1 MIEFQKFATAALDE
15 STRTKVRIH
24 QWAVLFKVDR
34 RDTYVTKFVIRSHVS
49 RSGGPGI
56 TSFSCGRT
64 GIPNSAILITASV
77 RGHAVLDK
85 IQKQTPDGK
94 DGTTCRALSTPL
106 GPGCVVRSTVN
117 NPFRRFGKN
126 EPHKALQKCPKPTL
140 VDRSG
145 RSSRLFVNRL
155 KFVAQ
160 GPARLVEPLRA
171 VELIHLTAYSVPRAV
186 C

>member
-1 MIEFQKFATAALDE
+1 MEFPRNLQRQLLMTL
-15 STRTKVRIH
+15 RIQH
-24 QWAVLFKVDR
+24 ARKCAFISGPSFSRWIDG
-34 RDTYVTKFVIRSHVS
+34 TYVSQVS

-145 RSSRLFVNRL
+145 RSSRLFVNCL

-171 VELIHLTAYSVPRAV
+171 VELIHLMAYSVPRAV